1 MPFAG
6 RARKKAKKRYP
17 QMEQIIASQ
26 MERQRK
32 LEQEGCSVDAAAEP
46 SARALSGIT
55 ELIPTDEIN
64 RRVLSRIGYLVGRW
78 VYLIDA
84 LDDIEEDLKQGCFN
98 PYLSKFGI
106 RQHDADLTKAKEYA
120 VDMIH
125 LTAGELSNTY
135 ELLELKRYK
144 TILDNIIY
152 LGLKNTLEQVL
163 SGETKRKNGKEQ
175 EL

>member
-1 MPFAG
+1 
-6 RARKKAKKRYP
+6 
-17 QMEQIIASQ
+17 
-26 MERQRK
+26 
-32 LEQEGCSVDAAAEP
+32 
-46 SARALSGIT
+46 
-55 ELIPTDEIN
+55 
-64 RRVLSRIGYLVGRW
+64 
-78 VYLIDA
+78 
-84 LDDIEEDLKQGCFN
+84 
-98 PYLSKFGI
+98 
-106 RQHDADLTKAKEYA
+106 
-120 VDMIH
+120 MIH